1 MTMKGLYVGIDLG
14 GTKIAGAL
22 VDRDGSILRRIRLET
37 RVEQGPQAVIDRLVE
52 SIDQLMD
59 GVRSTVKGV
68 GVASP
73 GPLDSRSGVVFSP
86 PNLPGWV
93 NVPLRQALED
103 RLGIPV
109 KLENDA
115 NAAAWGEYRFGA
127 GQRKGTMIYL
137 TVSTGVGSGL
147 VLDGR
152 LFRGENTFAGEIGHT
167 IVDPE
172 GPPCGCGRQGCLEAL
187 ASGTAIAK
195 LGQTADPSSSIHS
208 LAAEDGGV
216 VRAEHVFQA
225 YRMGDAHAENII
237 RQTVRYL
244 AIGLSNLIHIF
255 NPGKIVVGGGV
266 SRAGDVLFPL
276 LQEQLDRYL
285 MAPFRE
291 TCEVVPAALGED
303 AGVLGAAALWTD
315 CGQQVV
321 AGEPA

>member
-1 MTMKGLYVGIDLG
+1 MKSLYVGIDLG

-22 VDRDGSILRRIRLET
+22 VDRDGSLLRRIRLET
-37 RVEQGPQAVIDRLVE
+37 RAEQGPQPVIDRLVE
-52 SIDQLMD
+52 AVIQLTD
-59 GVRSTVKGV
+59 GVRSSVKGV
-68 GVASP
+68 GVAAP

-86 PNLPGWV
+86 PNLPGWMD
-93 NVPLRQALED
+93 VPLRQVLED

-115 NAAAWGEYRFGA
+115 NAAAWGEYWFGA

-172 GPPCGCGRQGCLEAL
+172 GPPCGCGRKGCLESL

-195 LGQTADPSSSIHS
+195 FGQNTDPSSLIHS
-208 LAAEDGGV
+208 LAMEDGGL
-216 VRAEHVFQA
+216 VRAEHVFEA
-225 YRMGDAHAENII
+225 YRMGDAQAEIII
-237 RQTVRYL
+237 RQTVLYL

-266 SRAGDVLFPL
+266 SRAGDMLFPL
-276 LQEQLDRYL
+276 LREQLESYL
-285 MAPFRE
+285 MAPFRG
-291 TCEVVPAALGED
+291 TCEVVPASLGED

-315 CGQQVV
+315 SSRKSEQGIM
-321 AGEPA
+321 

>member
-1 MTMKGLYVGIDLG
+1 MSEPEAGCGIDMKGLYVGIDLG

-22 VDRDGSILRRIRLET
+22 VDKDGSILRRIRLET

-52 SIDQLMD
+52 TIVKLTD
-59 GVRSTVKGV
+59 GVRSSVKGV
-68 GVASP
+68 GVAVP

-115 NAAAWGEYRFGA
+115 NAAAWGEYWFGA
-127 GQRKGTMIYL
+127 GQRQGTMIYL

-147 VLDGR
+147 VLDGQ
-152 LFRGENTFAGEIGHT
+152 LYRGENTFAGEIGHT

-172 GPPCGCGRQGCLEAL
+172 GPPCGCGRQGCLESL
-187 ASGTAIAK
+187 VSGTAIAK
-195 LGQTADPSSSIHS
+195 FGQTTDPSSLIHS
-208 LAAEDGGV
+208 LTAEDGEV
-216 VRAEHVFQA
+216 VRAEHVFEA
-225 YRMGDAHAENII
+225 YRMGDAHAEII
-237 RQTVRYL
+237 VRQTARYL
-244 AIGLSNLIHIF
+244 AIGLSNVIHIF

-266 SRAGDVLFPL
+266 SRAVDVLFPL
-276 LQEQLDRYL
+276 LQEQLDSYL
-285 MAPFRE
+285 MAPFRG
-291 TCEVVPAALGED
+291 TCEVESAALGED

-315 CGQQVV
+315 
-321 AGEPA
+321 